1 MWDKLVDA
9 AIKASIDMGAGY
21 AANAAL
27 GPDQARSAGMN
38 SAQLLGG
45 PSQMQAPE
53 ALSNGEGG
61 AANAMQ
67 AYLTQLAQ
75 TAGRSTPSM
84 RARPRAAVSQGA
96 MSAGGPPV
104 TRSQSPAPAAAPAAA
119 PAGMPP
125 GMPSGIG
132 AGVPK
137 NGMPGMG
144 DLAGMLQSLY
154 AQMSQYGGQT

>member
-1 MWDKLVDA
+1 MWDKLADA

-27 GPDQARSAGMN
+27 GPDQARSAGMG

-75 TAGRSTPSM
+75 SAGRGMPSM
-84 RARPRAAVSQGA
+84 RARPRAAVSQDA
-96 MSAGGPPV
+96 MSAGAPPV
-104 TRSQSPAPAAAPAAA
+104 APS
-119 PAGMPP
+119 

-137 NGMPGMG
+137 NGMPGMS